1 MHTEGMAMSF
11 SIVVYAGS
19 PSVAQPILA
28 TRDPQI
34 VEAVRRMLL
43 ERLRTDPG
51 DQFDNDLEELFGE
64 EAE

>member
-1 MHTEGMAMSF
+1 MGF

-19 PSVAQPILA
+19 SSVAQPILA

-34 VEAVRRMLL
+34 VEVVRRMLL

>member
-1 MHTEGMAMSF
+1 MSMSF

-19 PSVAQPILA
+19 PRVAHPILA

-43 ERLRTDPG
+43 ERLRMDRQ
-51 DQFDNDLEELFGE
+51 DQFDHDVEELFGE

>member
-1 MHTEGMAMSF
+1 MGF

-19 PSVAQPILA
+19 PSVAHPILA

-34 VEAVRRMLL
+34 VEVVRRLLL
-43 ERLRTDPG
+43 ERLTTEPQ
-51 DQFDNDLEELFGE
+51 DQVDNEWEELFGE

>member
-1 MHTEGMAMSF
+1 MGF

-34 VEAVRRMLL
+34 VEAVRRLLL
-43 ERLRTDPG
+43 ERLTTDTG
-51 DQFDNDLEELFGE
+51 DQLEDPWEELFGE
-64 EAE
+64 AAE

>member
-1 MHTEGMAMSF
+1 MGF

-34 VEAVRRMLL
+34 VEVVRRMLL
-43 ERLRTDPG
+43 ERLTTEPR
-51 DQFDNDLEELFGE
+51 DQFDNDVEELFGE